1 MANKITSRA
10 LRLLEAWKGLQVSY
24 YGGKYSVHRLL
35 ALEAFSQSASL
46 LRSLIVCMKIPL
58 PMVVLVFLQES
69 VPLQDP
75 RDGWRANYGFWIR
88 VVILTFVITHF
99 STGQA
104 VYFIDNL
111 TISNRQLFLLSTAVS
126 TIFTLCVIP
135 IGANVIF
142 PLPFSI
148 LALTPIYNIPHIVL
162 FHVIMGG
169 RVVQL
174 LRERREQ
181 LVKYMNFLY
190 AQILMMFIYRVY
202 EVLFRYAEGSRYH
215 LLVIMILPI
224 MVVLIKNVVFK
235 CTAHVEDITP
245 EAVIF
250 TVDFFNAIYVATCM
264 QRASSVLAILAI
276 TVTDLSQT
284 PIMLY
289 GLHGRTVDIIP
300 RVYQAVHAAT
310 GSDTAANLL
319 NFLSLL
325 CRDLEKWGKQSLTR
339 VRIRSCFPHQVSSLD
354 AALLDTLSRLDQPI
368 ASTVVVPFRKTSLLD
383 LHPT

>member
-99 STGQA
+99 STGQ
-104 VYFIDNL
+104 
-111 TISNRQLFLLSTAVS
+111 AVS